1 MNATDI
7 TAVPLLELRSV
18 DIAAVDET
26 TGTETVI
33 CRAINLTIDDG
44 ERHILLGPN
53 GSGKS
58 TLLAGIM
65 GLHPFRI
72 TAGAASLRGVDI
84 TDMEIEERGQAGIG
98 LAFQRP
104 PALAGVSV
112 AKLAHAIGASD
123 RLGAAEDA
131 LGLGHLGER
140 DVNVGFSG
148 GEAKRFEV
156 MKLALQAPRSA
167 SSASRSPAWTWSR
180 SAWSDKLS
188 AICSPPPPTTAA
200 PEPAWSSPTPA
211 SSWSTSTPPPPTSWS
226 TAASL
231 TPATP
236 TTCSPASAPADTAR
250 HPHHYRAERTRS
262 Q

>member
-1 MNATDI
+1 MATTDTATADI
-7 TAVPLLELRSV
+7 TTVPLLELRGVS
-18 DIAAVDET
+18 IAAVDEA
-26 TGTETVI
+26 TGTETLI
-33 CRAINLTIDDG
+33 CRDIDLTINDG

-65 GLHPFRI
+65 GLHPFHI
-72 TAGAASLRGVDI
+72 TEGTATLRGVDI
-84 TDMEIEERGQAGIG
+84 TDLEVEDRAKAGIG

-123 RLGAAEDA
+123 RLGPAEEA

-156 MKLALQAPRSA
+156 MKLALQGPSLCLFDEPESGVDLEQVSVVGQAISDLLSTSGDDGRPRA
-167 SSASRSPAWTWSR
+167 GLVITHTGFILEHLDA
-180 SAWSDKLS
+180 
-188 AICSPPPPTTAA
+188 TTAHLMVDGRL
-200 PEPAWSSPTPA
+200 TA
-211 SSWSTSTPPPPTSWS
+211 SGDPH
-226 TAASL
+226 
-231 TPATP
+231 
-236 TTCSPASAPADTAR
+236 DMFAR
-250 HPHHYRAERTRS
+250 IRAGGYR
-262 Q
+262 

>member
-7 TAVPLLELRSV
+7 TAVPLLELRGV
-18 DIAAVDET
+18 NIAAVDET

-33 CRAINLTIDDG
+33 CRDINLTIDDG

-72 TAGAASLRGVDI
+72 TAGTASLRGVDI
-84 TDMEIEERGQAGIG
+84 TDMEIEERAQAGIG

-156 MKLALQAPRSA
+156 MRLALQGPSLCLFDEPESGVDLEQVSVVGQAV
-167 SSASRSPAWTWSR
+167 
-180 SAWSDKLS
+180 SDLLS
-188 AICSPPPPTTAA
+188 APTDDGRARAGLVITHTGFILEHLDATTAHLMVDGR
-200 PEPAWSSPTPA
+200 
-211 SSWSTSTPPPPTSWS
+211 
-226 TAASL
+226 L
-231 TPATP
+231 TDSGDPH
-236 TTCSPASAPADTAR
+236 DMFAR
-250 HPHHYRAERTRS
+250 IRAGGYR
-262 Q
+262 